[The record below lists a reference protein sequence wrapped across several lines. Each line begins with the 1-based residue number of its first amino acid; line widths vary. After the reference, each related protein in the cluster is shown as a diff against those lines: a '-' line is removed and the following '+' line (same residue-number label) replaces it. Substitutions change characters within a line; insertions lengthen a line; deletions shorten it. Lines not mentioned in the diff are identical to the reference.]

1 MADGWYYAVGG
12 DRKGPVEEAA
22 LRALTDAGV
31 VQPDTLVWREGMADW
46 EPAFRH
52 VPGLA
57 PRAPRAS
64 NVRSY
69 PGAPA
74 YAATGRD
81 YHEQVGMGEAFRR
94 FWSNY
99 VAFSGRSNRGEYWW
113 ATLANVLISIALAV
127 LDAMIFGVG
136 PDSVGV
142 LGGLFGLAALLPGL
156 AIGVRRLH
164 DIDRTGWWLLI
175 GLVPLVGAIV
185 LIVFFATRGENAPNR
200 FG

>member
-12 DRKGPVEEAA
+12 DRKGPVEESA

-57 PRAPRAS
+57 PRAPGAS

-74 YAATGRD
+74 FAATGRD

-94 FWSNY
+94 FFRNY
-99 VAFSGRSNRGEYWW
+99 ADFSGRSNRGEYWW
-113 ATLANVLISIALAV
+113 ATLANVLISIALSILDLVIFGQGNVAILSTVYSLAV
-127 LDAMIFGVG
+127 LI
-136 PDSVGV
+136 
-142 LGGLFGLAALLPGL
+142 PGI

-164 DIDRTGWWLLI
+164 DTDRSGWWLLLAFI
-175 GLVPLVGAIV
+175 PIVGAII
-185 LIVFFATRGENAPNR
+185 LIVWFATRGENAPNR